1 MEVQLP
7 KIKTVRV
14 MLAGMTAQQESVF
27 KMAFKM
33 HNTTRYETVSPS
45 DGSAVPD
52 LVLADTDAEG
62 GFELWKELAER
73 YKDIPV
79 AVCSEKVPDS
89 EVPYLPK
96 PIRFETLFPML
107 RKLLQGEN
115 VYGKSFIAPADRS
128 AKNNGNVQRTVT
140 IRQFNP
146 NKGLLGALRFAEKNR
161 QDIAILHGNKP
172 VLIVFP
178 SIQRI
183 LLTESVQKLEELCKD
198 ENLQVSCKTVPDNPQ
213 WREKAKVGI
222 MSCMWQFSIWT
233 AQGRLIYPIS
243 PDTPFTLKSWP
254 NLTRLASVPGSIR
267 LSAFLTKASVNL
279 NVLYKVMPL
288 NLNDILNYLAATY
301 TTGFLSVDLKTVS
314 QQAYSDMADKINI
327 GADSASDSEMMKKA
341 EKITTPSQS
350 QSRGLLQRLMKKL
363 LGS

>member
-62 GFELWKELAER
+62 GFELWKELAGR
-73 YKDIPV
+73 YKAIPV

-115 VYGKSFIAPADRS
+115 VYGK
-128 AKNNGNVQRTVT
+128 
-140 IRQFNP
+140 
-146 NKGLLGALRFAEKNR
+146 
-161 QDIAILHGNKP
+161 
-172 VLIVFP
+172 
-178 SIQRI
+178 
-183 LLTESVQKLEELCKD
+183 
-198 ENLQVSCKTVPDNPQ
+198 
-213 WREKAKVGI
+213 
-222 MSCMWQFSIWT
+222 
-233 AQGRLIYPIS
+233 
-243 PDTPFTLKSWP
+243 
-254 NLTRLASVPGSIR
+254 
-267 LSAFLTKASVNL
+267 
-279 NVLYKVMPL
+279 
-288 NLNDILNYLAATY
+288 
-301 TTGFLSVDLKTVS
+301 
-314 QQAYSDMADKINI
+314 
-327 GADSASDSEMMKKA
+327 
-341 EKITTPSQS
+341 
-350 QSRGLLQRLMKKL
+350 
-363 LGS
+363 

>member
-1 MEVQLP
+1 
-7 KIKTVRV
+7 K
-14 MLAGMTAQQESVF
+14 
-27 KMAFKM
+27 
-33 HNTTRYETVSPS
+33 
-45 DGSAVPD
+45 
-52 LVLADTDAEG
+52 
-62 GFELWKELAER
+62 
-73 YKDIPV
+73 
-79 AVCSEKVPDS
+79 
-89 EVPYLPK
+89 VPYLPK

-178 SIQRI
+178 SIQRV

-198 ENLQVSCKTVPDNPQ
+198 ENVQVSCKTVPDNPQ

-233 AQGRLIYPIS
+233 VQGRLIYPIS
-243 PDTPFTLKSWP
+243 PDTPFTLKS
-254 NLTRLASVPGSIR
+254 
-267 LSAFLTKASVNL
+267 
-279 NVLYKVMPL
+279 
-288 NLNDILNYLAATY
+288 
-301 TTGFLSVDLKTVS
+301 
-314 QQAYSDMADKINI
+314 
-327 GADSASDSEMMKKA
+327 
-341 EKITTPSQS
+341 
-350 QSRGLLQRLMKKL
+350 
-363 LGS
+363 

>member
-62 GFELWKELAER
+62 GFELWKELAGR
-73 YKDIPV
+73 YKAIPV

-140 IRQFNP
+140 IRQFDP

-172 VLIVFP
+172 VLNCFP
-178 SIQRI
+178 
-183 LLTESVQKLEELCKD
+183 LD
-198 ENLQVSCKTVPDNPQ
+198 
-213 WREKAKVGI
+213 
-222 MSCMWQFSIWT
+222 
-233 AQGRLIYPIS
+233 
-243 PDTPFTLKSWP
+243 
-254 NLTRLASVPGSIR
+254 
-267 LSAFLTKASVNL
+267 
-279 NVLYKVMPL
+279 
-288 NLNDILNYLAATY
+288 
-301 TTGFLSVDLKTVS
+301 TTGFADRKCVKTRRIV
-314 QQAYSDMADKINI
+314 QRRKFAGQLQDC
-327 GADSASDSEMMKKA
+327 
-341 EKITTPSQS
+341 
-350 QSRGLLQRLMKKL
+350 SR
-363 LGS
+363 